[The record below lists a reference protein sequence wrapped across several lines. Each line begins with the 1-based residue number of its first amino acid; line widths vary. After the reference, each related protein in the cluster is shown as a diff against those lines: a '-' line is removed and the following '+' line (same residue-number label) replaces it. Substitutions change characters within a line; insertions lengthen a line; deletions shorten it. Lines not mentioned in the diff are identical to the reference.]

1 MSKLKKDSDAI
12 FRLLK
17 ALTTKEEAG
26 QAAKGLGGPVA
37 IFSMIWIALKMGI
50 INALAL
56 MRFININLAILNL
69 LPIPV
74 LDGGHIV
81 FSLFEGITRKK
92 IPAKFISFLVNI
104 FALLLISAM
113 ILLSFRDVQRV
124 TSINTSPAS
133 TNQVNNITTD

>member
-1 MSKLKKDSDAI
+1 
-12 FRLLK
+12 
-17 ALTTKEEAG
+17 
-26 QAAKGLGGPVA
+26 
-37 IFSMIWIALKMGI
+37 MGI

-56 MRFININLAILNL
+56 MRFININLAILNM

-74 LDGGHIV
+74 LDGGHII

-113 ILLSFRDVQRV
+113 VWLSVRDVQRV
-124 TSINTSPAS
+124 TNINKKSSDS
-133 TNQVNNITTD
+133 TNQVENIITE